1 MAPSV
6 FDGVIFAMKIVTD
19 VHLGSDDRLDPIVF
33 GLGVEFD
40 RSVEGGGV
48 GEGERGLSEFLGM
61 RQELF
66 RSAERGQQGIVR
78 VDVKVGEVHMK
89 SDIGFVICGYCEEG
103 YRCFF

>member
-1 MAPSV
+1 
-6 FDGVIFAMKIVTD
+6 MKIVTD

-61 RQELF
+61 RQKLF
-66 RSAERGQQGIVR
+66 RPAECGQESIVR
-78 VDVKVGEVHMK
+78 VDVEMGEVHMK